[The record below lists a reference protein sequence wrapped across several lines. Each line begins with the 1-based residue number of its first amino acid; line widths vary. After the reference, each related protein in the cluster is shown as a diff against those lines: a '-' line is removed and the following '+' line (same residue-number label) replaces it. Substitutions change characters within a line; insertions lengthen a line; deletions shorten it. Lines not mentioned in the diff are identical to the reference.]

1 MLGFY
6 ELLMRDSEPEVR
18 SEAVAKVP
26 MVAPYC
32 QPASVLE
39 KILPIMKEQMSADAS
54 QHVKGALAT
63 AICEMASS
71 LPRQDTVEQIFPA
84 VVKILTKESVT
95 EVRVSLLENLAK
107 LAKAVGEEATVEH
120 IVPEIEKLCGDLT
133 WRVRLATINYIPQLL
148 DFITPAKFDEKA
160 LPLIQAF

>member
-1 MLGFY
+1 M
-6 ELLMRDSEPEVR
+6 
-18 SEAVAKVP
+18 
-26 MVAPYC
+26 
-32 QPASVLE
+32 
-39 KILPIMKEQMSADAS
+39 
-54 QHVKGALAT
+54 KGALAT

-107 LAKAVGEEATVEH
+107 LAKAVGEEATVEY

-148 DFITPAKFDEKA
+148 DFITPAMFDEKA
-160 LPLIQAF
+160 LPLILAF